1 MGQTPSTTKLPK
13 NAGPPA
19 SKPSELYL
27 ACRNGDVEKV
37 KQLVAQLNTA
47 DINRLEPNG
56 STSLHAASFYGHKAI
71 VTMLLQNGAKSWM
84 RNKYE
89 MTPYEEAANDEIRS
103 LFFRPTETDVNRF
116 VDDGTDNICLELM
129 SEKKIEE
136 TINSVPNGMING
148 YKNSGKKF
156 RNEDIQLIVRAQ
168 IFKYYLTSLQRSNDC
183 ARELQR
189 ILKDSVPSSHPDFE
203 KAHSLF
209 DEYCS
214 LDQIES
220 LIRLYTLETNF
231 YGALR
236 SNVEVFAVE
245 MYSKLQT
252 FKDRFFKGQSYRGLT
267 MAMKD
272 IDEYKWAID
281 NPGTLIEIKT
291 LTSTSVDPKK
301 AYHFARSKKTGN
313 LKPHRVL
320 CECHFDHPCS
330 TAIDLRCDTNR
341 NLPCWSAYEDEAEIL
356 VLPGTLFEVCDVQRE
371 ADTDR
376 YTIILRNIHVPLEII
391 LQAFKEVET

>member
-209 DEYCS
+209 DE
-214 LDQIES
+214 
-220 LIRLYTLETNF
+220 
-231 YGALR
+231 
-236 SNVEVFAVE
+236 
-245 MYSKLQT
+245 
-252 FKDRFFKGQSYRGLT
+252 
-267 MAMKD
+267 
-272 IDEYKWAID
+272 
-281 NPGTLIEIKT
+281 
-291 LTSTSVDPKK
+291 
-301 AYHFARSKKTGN
+301 
-313 LKPHRVL
+313 
-320 CECHFDHPCS
+320 
-330 TAIDLRCDTNR
+330 
-341 NLPCWSAYEDEAEIL
+341 
-356 VLPGTLFEVCDVQRE
+356 
-371 ADTDR
+371 
-376 YTIILRNIHVPLEII
+376 
-391 LQAFKEVET
+391 

>member
-1 MGQTPSTTKLPK
+1 MGQTPSTTNLVK

-27 ACRNGDVEKV
+27 ACRNGGVGKV
-37 KQLVAQLNTA
+37 QQLVAQLKTA

-56 STSLHAASFYGHKAI
+56 STSLHTASFYGHKSI
-71 VTMLLQNGAKSWM
+71 VKMLLQNGANPWI

-103 LFFRPTETDVNRF
+103 LFFRPTGTDTNRF
-116 VDDGTDNICLELM
+116 VDDGTDNICLEFM
-129 SEKKIEE
+129 SEKKIEQ
-136 TINSVPNGMING
+136 TINSVPNDV
-148 YKNSGKKF
+148 K
-156 RNEDIQLIVRAQ
+156 LIVRAQ

-189 ILKDSVPSSHPDFE
+189 ILKDSVPSSDPNFE
-203 KAHSLF
+203 EARSLF
-209 DEYCS
+209 DEYSS

-220 LIRLYTLETNF
+220 LIRLYTLETKF

-252 FKDRFFKGQSYRGLT
+252 FKDRSFKGQSYSGLT
-267 MAMKD
+267 MATKD
-272 IDEYKWAID
+272 IDEYKWAIH

-301 AYHFARSKKTGN
+301 AYHFARSN
-313 LKPHRVL
+313 
-320 CECHFDHPCS
+320 PCS
-330 TAIDLRCDTNR
+330 TAIDLRRDTNR
-341 NLPCWSAYEDEAEIL
+341 NLPCWSAYEDEAEVL

-376 YTIILRNIHVPLEII
+376 YTIILRNIHVPL
-391 LQAFKEVET
+391 